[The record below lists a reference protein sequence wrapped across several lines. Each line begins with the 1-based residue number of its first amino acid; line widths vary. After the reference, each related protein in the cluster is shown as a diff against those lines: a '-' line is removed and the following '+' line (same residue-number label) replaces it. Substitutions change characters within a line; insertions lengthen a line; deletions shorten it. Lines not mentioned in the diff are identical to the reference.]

1 MLTKPYVSYMLYT
14 YVRHVLSNA
23 ACQLTN
29 YLYVLQVID
38 FSQADIHSMFR
49 HAPVSGNRMLQTSL
63 ADKSLGKPAFVFSIV
78 ACLNIQ
84 IRKDDFTKM
93 IADLNQLLSVWVF
106 DITIPGHGG
115 ERRKPL
121 GLII

>member
-1 MLTKPYVSYMLYT
+1 MLYT
-14 YVRHVLSNA
+14 HAKHVVSNPL
-23 ACQLTN
+23 CQLTD
-29 YLYVLQVID
+29 YLYVLRIID
-38 FSQADIHSMFR
+38 LKPTYLHSMFR
-49 HAPVSGNRMLQTSL
+49 QSTSMDAPVSGNRMLQTSL
-63 ADKSLGKPAFVFSIV
+63 ADKSLEKPAFVFSIV

-106 DITIPGHGG
+106 DITFPGHGG